1 MKDSKIPA
9 ILLIFVIIVSG
20 CTQKQNTNKQTKGVE
35 GEITG
40 VTDGDTYSFTSTQ
53 GEKYTV
59 RLEGVDT
66 PETYQE
72 NSPRYWACNL
82 NKSYLKD
89 WGYKATDFATQ
100 KFNQTQAEMIKKETG
115 PYGRQIAKLNVQY
128 QGEEKSISRILLE
141 NGYATTYN
149 PAEFPEKQE
158 YLNLEEK
165 VREERKGLW
174 QAC

>member
-1 MKDSKIPA
+1 MNSKTISTILLTVA
-9 ILLIFVIIVSG
+9 ILVSG
-20 CTQKQNTNKQTKGVE
+20 CTQNNNNNSTLE

-40 VTDGDTYSFTSTQ
+40 VTDGDTYSFTSNK

-72 NSPRYWACNL
+72 NSPEYWACNL

-89 WGYKATDFATQ
+89 WGYKATDFA
-100 KFNQTQAEMIKKETG
+100 KENFNQTQAKMSKKEKG
-115 PYGRQIAKLNVQY
+115 PYDRQIAKLTIQY

-149 PAEFPEKQE
+149 PAEFPEKQK

-165 VREERKGLW
+165 VRGERKGLW